1 MPHRIPATC
10 FLLLFLAACA
20 GTPHK
25 GEADDGARATLAI
38 LESTDVHANVMSYDY
53 YKLADDPSLGF
64 ERLATLVREA
74 RREYPN
80 SLLFDAG
87 DTIQGTALADWQ
99 ARGTPLACGEK
110 LAMYKAMDALGYDG
124 GTIGNH
130 EFNYGL
136 PFLAQVT
143 DAPLDVDG
151 VTPRRCN
158 GPDFPLVL
166 ANVDSARTG
175 KPLFAPSA
183 VLERRIRATDARGRD
198 VGSVVRIGIIGFT
211 PPPILQW
218 DKDNLAGRVTV
229 SGVVEAA
236 RRHLPALRSQGVD
249 IVVAIS
255 HGGINPSAYTSEM
268 ENANWHLA
276 AEPGIDV
283 LLLGHSH
290 QSFPDPDNSR
300 SRFASMPEVDNQR
313 GFLRGKPAV
322 MGNFWGKSLGVI
334 ELALVRRDGR
344 WHIDEPA
351 TRSEVRDIRRADG
364 SVVAP
369 DPAIAAAIKAEHEAT
384 IRYVSTPIGNS
395 DFAMTSHFTTVGDV
409 GTIEPVNRA
418 QQAYVERHIGD
429 ARPDLVGIPVLSAVA
444 PFKVGFGGASDFTD
458 IAAGPLAIRH
468 AADLYQ
474 YPNTIAALRLDG
486 AGIKAW
492 LEKAAGYFNTID
504 ADAEAQQELVNR
516 RFPAFNF
523 DIIQGG
529 IRYRIDV
536 SKPVGSRIVDLEF
549 RGRPIEPAQPFLLA
563 TNNYRAGGGGGF
575 PGADAA
581 HAVYDSPTMNRDV
594 LIEWIRARGQLTR
607 AADAGDRPW
616 RFVPMRTRGA
626 VTFTSASGQLDRA
639 RDAGIDGVRL
649 VRDHGDGMATYAI
662 DLSVQR

>member
-10 FLLLFLAACA
+10 FLLLFVTACA

-38 LESTDVHANVMSYDY
+38 LESTDVHSNVMSYDY
-53 YKLADDPSLGF
+53 YRLAEDPTLGF

-74 RREYPN
+74 RREFPN
-80 SLLFDAG
+80 NLLFDAG

-99 ARGTPLACGEK
+99 ARGEPLACGDK

-136 PFLAQVT
+136 PFLDQVT
-143 DAPLDVDG
+143 DARLDVDG
-151 VTPRRCN
+151 VTPRRCT

-183 VLERRIRATDARGRD
+183 VLERRIKAVDAHGRE
-198 VGSVVRIGIIGFT
+198 VESSIRIGIIGFT
-211 PPPILQW
+211 PPPILEW

-236 RRHLPALRSQGVD
+236 RRHLPALRAQGVD
-249 IVVAIS
+249 LVVAIS
-255 HGGINPSAYTSEM
+255 HGGINPSAYTSDM

-290 QSFPDPDNSR
+290 QAFPDPGNAK
-300 SRFASMPEVDNQR
+300 SRFATMPEVDNER

-322 MGNFWGKSLGVI
+322 MGNFWGKSLGVV
-334 ELALVRRDGR
+334 ELALVREDGR
-344 WHIDEPA
+344 WRIDAPA
-351 TRSEVRDIRRADG
+351 THAEVRDLRLADG
-364 SVVAP
+364 RFVAP
-369 DPAIAAAIKAEHEAT
+369 DPAIAAAIRAEHEAT
-384 IRYVSTPIGNS
+384 IRYVSTPIGS
-395 DFAMTSHFTTVGDV
+395 TDFAMGSQLTVVGDV
-409 GTIEPVNRA
+409 STIEPVNRA

-429 ARPDLVGIPVLSAVA
+429 TRPDLAGIPVLSAVA
-444 PFKVGFGGASDFTD
+444 PFKVGFGGAGDFTD
-458 IAAGPLAIRH
+458 IAAGPLAIRN

-492 LEKAAGYFNTID
+492 LERSAGYFNTID
-504 ADAEAQQELVNR
+504 PSSTQPQELVNR
-516 RFPAFNF
+516 RFPAYNF
-523 DIIQGG
+523 DIIQGA
-529 IRYRIDV
+529 IRYRIDLA
-536 SKPVGSRIVDLEF
+536 KPPGARIVDLEF
-549 RGRPIEPAQPFLLA
+549 RGRPIDPAAPFLLV
-563 TNNYRAGGGGGF
+563 TNNYRAGGGGDF
-575 PGADAA
+575 PGADAD
-581 HAVYDSPTMNRDV
+581 HAAFDSPIMNRDV
-594 LIEWIRARGQLTR
+594 LIEWIRARGRLTR
-607 AADAGDRPW
+607 AADAGERPW
-616 RFVPMRTRGA
+616 RFVPMQTRGA

-639 RDAGIDGVRL
+639 HAAGIEGVRL

-662 DLSVQR
+662 DLSSPR